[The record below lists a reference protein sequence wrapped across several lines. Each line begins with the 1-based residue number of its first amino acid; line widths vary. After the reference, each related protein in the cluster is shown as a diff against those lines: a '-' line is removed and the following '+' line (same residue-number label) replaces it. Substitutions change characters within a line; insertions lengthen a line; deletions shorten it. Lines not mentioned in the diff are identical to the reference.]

1 MTKSIVIIDDDA
13 DDVAFI
19 SSSLLRQGI
28 EQEEIHCFKD
38 GNELF
43 NFLRMQK
50 NDLPSLIIT
59 DLKMPRFNGKDL
71 LTYIKEN
78 EDYCHL
84 PVIII
89 TTAVSD
95 EQKTILYKLSA
106 TCVIIKPSSVEGYTH
121 IASAIKTLWLS
132 NGRML

>member
-1 MTKSIVIIDDDA
+1 MAKSIVIIDDDE

-19 SSSLLRQGI
+19 SSSLLSQGVK
-28 EQEEIHCFKD
+28 QEIHCFKE
-38 GNELF
+38 GSELF
-43 NFLRMQK
+43 NFLRVRK
-50 NDLPSLIIT
+50 NDLPTLIIT

-84 PVIII
+84 PVVVI
-89 TTAVSD
+89 TTTVSD
-95 EQKTILYKLSA
+95 EQKIILYKLSA
-106 TCVIIKPSSVEGYTH
+106 TCVIVKPSSVEGYAH

-132 NGRML
+132 NGQTS